1 MTCTYTVYWLLLV
14 EIEGKVQVP
23 ETESEAQ
30 VPKTE
35 SVARAAETK
44 FEA

>member
-1 MTCTYTVYWLLLV
+1 MTCTDTVYWPLLV
-14 EIEGKVQVP
+14 EIEGEVQVP

-35 SVARAAETK
+35 S
-44 FEA
+44 EA